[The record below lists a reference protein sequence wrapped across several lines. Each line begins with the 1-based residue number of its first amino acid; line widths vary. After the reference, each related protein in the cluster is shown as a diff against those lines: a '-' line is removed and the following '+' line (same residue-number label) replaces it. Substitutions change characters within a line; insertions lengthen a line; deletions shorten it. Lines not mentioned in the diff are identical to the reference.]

1 MGGVILKTGSPAPLE
16 EAGTVISVFFPDKA
30 RSLDGCLKHEHQ
42 NRIDHFPDKK
52 LTTLMINNDHYY

>member
-30 RSLDGCLKHEHQ
+30 RSLDGCLKDEHLKSD
-42 NRIDHFPDKK
+42 RPFP
-52 LTTLMINNDHYY
+52 